1 VHVVL
6 APGANDVTGHDTTP
20 AEGSATTTEVTV
32 TVPVFLTLNDQAMVS
47 PRSVAPFALTS
58 VTTADFTNDSPGVW
72 VTGVSVLLGGEVTA
86 PPDGDLPPAVAVLET
101 TPASTSAW
109 VITCGPAV
117 HVVLAPG
124 ANDVTGHDTTPAEG
138 SATTTEVTV
147 TVPVFVTLNDQ
158 AMVSPRSVAPFALTS
173 VTTADLVSPS
183 PGVWDTGVSVLLGG
197 EVTAPPD
204 GDLPPA
210 VAVLETTPASTSAW
224 VIT

>member
-1 VHVVL
+1 VHVVD
-6 APGANDVTGHDTTP
+6 APGANDVTGQVTTP
-20 AEGSATTTEVTV
+20 AEGSVTATEVTV
-32 TVPVFLTLNDQAMVS
+32 TVPEFVTLNDHAMVS

-58 VTTADFTNDSPGVW
+58 VTTADLVRPSPGDW
-72 VTGVSVLLGGEVTA
+72 DTGVSVLLGGEVTA

-117 HVVLAPG
+117 HVVDAPG

-138 SATTTEVTV
+138 SATTTEDTV

-158 AMVSPRSVAPFALTS
+158 AMVSPRSVPLASRSL
-173 VTTADLVSPS
+173 TTADFTNDSL
-183 PGVWDTGVSVLLGG
+183 GACGTGVSVEDGG
-197 EVTAPPD
+197 EVTAAPA
-204 GDLPPA
+204 GVLPPA
-210 VAVLETTPASTSAW
+210 VAVLDTTPASTSAW

>member
-20 AEGSATTTEVTV
+20 AEGSATTTEDTV
-32 TVPVFLTLNDQAMVS
+32 TVPVFLTTNDHATVS

-58 VTTADFTNDSPGVW
+58 VTTADFTNDSPGDW
-72 VTGVSVLLGGEVTA
+72 DTGVSVEDGGEVTA
-86 PPDGDLPPAVAVLET
+86 PPPGVLPPAVAVLET

-138 SATTTEVTV
+138 SATATEDTV

-158 AMVSPRSVAPFALTS
+158 AIVSPRSVPLASRSL
-173 VTTADLVSPS
+173 TTADFTNDS
-183 PGVWDTGVSVLLGG
+183 PGT
-197 EVTAPPD
+197 
-204 GDLPPA
+204 
-210 VAVLETTPASTSAW
+210 
-224 VIT
+224 